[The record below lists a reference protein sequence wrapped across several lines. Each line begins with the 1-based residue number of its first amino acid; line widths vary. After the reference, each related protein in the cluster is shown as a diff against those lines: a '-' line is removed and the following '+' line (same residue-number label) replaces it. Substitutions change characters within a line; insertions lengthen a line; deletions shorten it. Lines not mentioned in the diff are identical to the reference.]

1 MKKLKLVGI
10 LAAVV
15 LIGGVISIPLINN
28 HTAYKVEIIV
38 FLFLTAPE
46 KEEFMQVMIILG
58 KYIFRT
64 ARIIQI
70 LHI

>member
-1 MKKLKLVGI
+1 MRF
-10 LAAVV
+10 
-15 LIGGVISIPLINN
+15 
-28 HTAYKVEIIV
+28 VEIIV

-70 LHI
+70 LHILNEKGHERFLKVAESLYYNTE